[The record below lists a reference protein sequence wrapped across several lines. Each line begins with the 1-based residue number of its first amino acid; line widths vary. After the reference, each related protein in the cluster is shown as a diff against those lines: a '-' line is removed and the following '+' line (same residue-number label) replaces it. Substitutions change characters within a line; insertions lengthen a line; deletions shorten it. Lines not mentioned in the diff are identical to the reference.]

1 MENEVI
7 EVAASRICLGEDG
20 IVHAV
25 TKPGSEQTLADAR
38 EQIAAIGKIGRGK
51 ALPVLVD
58 FKNIKSQDRGA
69 RAYFAGKEPAKVV
82 TACAILLSSP
92 LSRVIGNFYMGLNKP
107 VTPTKLFTS
116 ESEAIE
122 WLKEYLE

>member
-1 MENEVI
+1 MNEVI
-7 EVAASRICLGEDG
+7 EVETGPIWLGEDG
-20 IVHAV
+20 IVHTSA
-25 TKPGSEQTLADAR
+25 KPGSEQTLADAR
-38 EQIAAIGKIGRGK
+38 EAIAAIAKIGRGK

-69 RAYFAGKEPAKVV
+69 RTYYAGKETAQAV
-82 TACAILLSSP
+82 TACAILISSP
-92 LSRVIGNFYMGLNKP
+92 LSRVIGNFYMGLNLP

-122 WLKEYLE
+122 WLKKYLV

>member
-1 MENEVI
+1 MNEVI
-7 EVAASRICLGEDG
+7 EVGVGRLWLREDG

-25 TKPGSEQTLADAR
+25 TKPGAEMTLADAR

-51 ALPVLVD
+51 GLPLLVD

-69 RAYFAGKEPAKVV
+69 RTYFAGEEAAKAV

-116 ESEAIE
+116 ESKAIE
-122 WLKEYLE
+122 WLEEYLE